1 MLANFL
7 RQVLFFH
14 TARFFGNRLFDSI
27 CPLRKISALVSF
39 AAHLIRLNRPMP
51 SPHIKTWDI
60 FCRVIDNFGDIG
72 VCWRLARQL
81 AEEHQQAVRLW
92 VDDLDSLIRIWPET
106 LQLEQQQVA
115 GIEVCRWNTE
125 FDADVQVADVVI
137 EAFACDIPTLY
148 LDKMAQLK
156 RIGQTPVWINLDY
169 LSAESWVE
177 EFHGMPSAHPTTGLR
192 KTFFFP
198 GFTAR
203 TGGLLREGSLISARD
218 SFDAAHWLINMGIEP
233 QPEALLVS
241 LFAYENPAVASLL
254 AAWANSNKPVHCLVP
269 SGKILTS
276 INETIKQELVV
287 DDIYLQGNLRLQ
299 VIPFVTQTEY
309 DKLLW
314 ACDINFVRGE
324 DSFVRGQWAAKPM
337 LWHIYPQDEEV
348 HITKLNAFLDHYT
361 AHCSRPLANTI
372 RATWLAWN
380 QGENIESYW
389 HQLIP
394 QLIEWRGHSQNWCDS
409 LRNQPDLATQLVT
422 FSTNRQG

>member
-1 MLANFL
+1 
-7 RQVLFFH
+7 
-14 TARFFGNRLFDSI
+14 
-27 CPLRKISALVSF
+27 
-39 AAHLIRLNRPMP
+39 MP
-51 SPHIKTWDI
+51 SPHTKTWDI

-81 AEEHQQAVRLW
+81 VEEHQQAVRLW
-92 VDDLDSLIRIWPET
+92 VDDLNSLVRIWPET
-106 LQLEQQQVA
+106 LQVDQQQVA
-115 GIEVCRWNTE
+115 GVQVCRWNTE

-137 EAFACDIPTLY
+137 EAFACDIPALY

-177 EFHGMPSAHPTTGLR
+177 EFHRMPSAHPATGLR

-218 SFDAAHWLINMGIEP
+218 TFQAAPWLASMGFEP

-241 LFAYENPAVASLL
+241 LFAYENPTLASLIK
-254 AAWANSNKPVHCLVP
+254 AWAVSSRPIHCLVP

-276 INETIKQELVV
+276 INEAIKQELVV
-287 DDIYLQGNLRLQ
+287 GDIYSQGNLHLQ
-299 VIPFVTQTEY
+299 VIPFITQTEY

-324 DSFVRGQWAAKPM
+324 DSFVRAQWAAKPM

-361 AHCSRPLANTI
+361 AHYSEQLANTI
-372 RATWLAWN
+372 RASWLAWN

-389 HQLIP
+389 HQLIS
-394 QLIEWRGHSQNWCDS
+394 QLPDWRLHSQIWCDS
-409 LRNQPDLATQLVT
+409 LLEQPDLASQLVT
-422 FSTNRQG
+422 FCASRQG